1 MNPVEQ
7 AFPPPEGVPKWSDLF
22 GIDPEYG
29 DTDPPPE
36 REQLRA
42 LVHENERLRADLILA
57 NQRIVA
63 LEARLQ
69 RINRESD
76 ARLMGVRYEPPS
88 DT

>member
-7 AFPPPEGVPKWSDLF
+7 VFPPPDELS
-22 GIDPEYG
+22 
-29 DTDPPPE
+29 PPPE

-76 ARLMGVRYEPPS
+76 ARLMGARYEPPS